1 MRRARCSGVCGGGG
15 EGGAPG
21 GHLGTAVVAVHAV
34 LLAVLLRVRVPAR
47 VVLMRGVQVRV
58 GALLWLFEHVAVQ
71 GLVVGELV
79 TVLS

>member
-1 MRRARCSGVCGGGG
+1 
-15 EGGAPG
+15 
-21 GHLGTAVVAVHAV
+21 VAVHAV

>member
-1 MRRARCSGVCGGGG
+1 M
-15 EGGAPG
+15 
-21 GHLGTAVVAVHAV
+21 AVHAV
-34 LLAVLLRVRVPAR
+34 LLAVVLRVPMLAVVVLLRA
-47 VVLMRGVQVRV
+47 VQVRF